1 MIPSLSTEF
10 WIEVLFIIN
19 FFVVV
24 FLFLIVKRMN
34 RLSLQQNSE
43 SDFESDLEEDSVNVR
58 RTSGSA
64 VKIMELLE
72 PLVTES
78 RNTAI
83 SFESQIK
90 EKKRLIKELNEAL
103 DARIISINLLLSRA
117 DAQQK
122 KLEDR
127 QSSISCQQTIPDDFV
142 SQVSARISQQVS
154 QHASLA
160 PVDDQQNQILDLYN
174 RNIDID
180 SIAQKLSIPIG
191 EVKLVVDLKE
201 KFVAMEKNSR

>member
-10 WIEVLFIIN
+10 WIAVLFIIN

-24 FLFLIVKRMN
+24 FLFLFVKRMN
-34 RLSLQQNSE
+34 RLSFLQNSE
-43 SDFESDLEEDSVNVR
+43 PDVEFGQKKDPANIGQ
-58 RTSGSA
+58 TSGSA
-64 VKIMELLE
+64 VEIMELLE

-78 RNTAI
+78 RNVAI
-83 SFESQIK
+83 SFEEQIK

-122 KLEDR
+122 KMEDR
-127 QSSISCQQTIPDDFV
+127 QSRISHQQAIPEDFV
-142 SQVSARISQQVS
+142 SQISQQVS
-154 QHASLA
+154 QQVALT
-160 PVDDQQNQILDLYN
+160 PVDDQQNQILTLYSQ
-174 RNIDID
+174 NIEVE
-180 SIAQKLSIPIG
+180 SIAQKLSIPEG
-191 EVKLVVDLKE
+191 EVQMVIDLKE